1 MDQPVVRHRLAKC
14 GAQLEAQWAW
24 TESFVY
30 AMVKL
35 PKEDADVELGG
46 LTAAAKAQAGVV
58 LLECANCAVLLFGGN
73 GYTRSGQGE
82 IAESKSMC
90 ENIRDTNTDNEQ
102 KCGGKYLETVFR
114 VAAKM
119 SCLTYRSDNWLRIIR
134 TRRRCSRDLVGPQ
147 SCKRSLELMYC
158 KRFQYL
164 TTERGVRMH

>member
-35 PKEDADVELGG
+35 PKKDADVELGG

-90 ENIRDTNTDNEQ
+90 GSIRDTNTDNEQ
-102 KCGGKYLETVFR
+102 KCGEKYLATAFL
-114 VAAKM
+114 VAVKM
-119 SCLTYRSDNWLRIIR
+119 SCSIFRFDSWLRIIR
-134 TRRRCSRDLVGPQ
+134 TRRRCSRDLVGPR
-147 SCKRSLELMYC
+147 SCERSSKPVYY
-158 KRFQYL
+158 K
-164 TTERGVRMH
+164 

>member
-35 PKEDADVELGG
+35 PKKDADVELGG

-82 IAESKSMC
+82 IAESKSMR
-90 ENIRDTNTDNEQ
+90 ESSKSRNTDKKQ
-102 KCGGKYLETVFR
+102 KCGEKYLETVFL
-114 VAAKM
+114 VVVKM
-119 SCLTYRSDNWLRIIR
+119 SCLIFRSDSSSRIIR
-134 TRRRCSRDLVGPQ
+134 TRQRCLRDLVGPR
-147 SCKRSLELMYC
+147 SCKETWSSC
-158 KRFQYL
+158 IKSDFS
-164 TTERGVRMH
+164 V